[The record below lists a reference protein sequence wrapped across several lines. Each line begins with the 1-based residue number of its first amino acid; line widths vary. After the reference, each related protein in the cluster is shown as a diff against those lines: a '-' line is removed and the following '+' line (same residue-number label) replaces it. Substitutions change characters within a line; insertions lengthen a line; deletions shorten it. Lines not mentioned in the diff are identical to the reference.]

1 MDPGGGQV
9 VSKQDLYSNDPS
21 LNPTEVSRFSAAKLL
36 KNNENKLKEAGD
48 GLLKNFS

>member
-21 LNPTEVSRFSAAKLL
+21 LNPTEVLRFSPAKLF
-36 KNNENKLKEAGD
+36 ENIDNKSK
-48 GLLKNFS
+48 GLG

>member
-21 LNPTEVSRFSAAKLL
+21 LNPTEVLRFSAAKLFE
-36 KNNENKLKEAGD
+36 NIENKLKEAGD

>member
-9 VSKQDLYSNDPS
+9 VSKQDLYSNDPI

-48 GLLKNFS
+48 GQLKIFC